1 MDLSLVCIGIIAFG
15 VLLYVILDGFDLG
28 VGILFP
34 YLPDDQAR
42 NTAIASIAPVW
53 DGNETW
59 LVMGGAVLFAAFP
72 VAYAVALPAFYI
84 PLMLLLFA
92 LIFRGVAFEFRQKAQ
107 AWRWLW
113 DLAFAGGSTI
123 AAFTEG
129 LLLGGLIEG
138 VKVENHA
145 FVGSSWDWLTPFAL
159 VSGLG
164 VVGGYALLG
173 STWLLRKTEGVLHEW
188 ARRRARV
195 QLFVVLAFIAVV
207 SIYTPLAYPAI
218 AERWFGHQHWIS
230 LAPVPIATAVVGIS
244 LWRELRHGA
253 DLAPFVYAIAL
264 FLLGFLG
271 IAISLWPNLI
281 PPGLTIWEAAAPPQ
295 SQKFVLVALGISL
308 PMILIYTG
316 YAYSVFWGK
325 VSDHDGYSSH

>member
-1 MDLSLVCIGIIAFG
+1 MDLSLICAGIIAFG
-15 VLLYVILDGFDLG
+15 VLMYVVLDGFDLG

-34 YLPDDQAR
+34 YLPDDKSR
-42 NTAIASIAPVW
+42 DTAIASIAPVW

-72 VAYAVALPAFYI
+72 IAYAVVLPAFYI
-84 PLMLLLFA
+84 PIMLLLFA

-107 AWRWLW
+107 AYRRLW
-113 DLAFAGGSTI
+113 DFAFATGSTV
-123 AAFTEG
+123 AALSQG

-138 VKVENHA
+138 VKVQGRA
-145 FVGSSWDWLTPFAL
+145 FAGGSWDWLTPFSV

-173 STWLLRKTEGVLHEW
+173 STWLLRKTEGALHDW

-195 QLFVVLAFIAVV
+195 QLFVVLVFIAII
-207 SIYTPLAYPAI
+207 STYTPLAYPAI

-230 LAPVPIATAVVGIS
+230 LAPVPIATAVVGFS
-244 LWRELRHGA
+244 LWRELRHGT
-253 DLAPFVYAIAL
+253 DLAPFIYAVAL
-264 FLLGFLG
+264 FLLGYLG
-271 IAISLWPNLI
+271 IAISLWPNLV
-281 PPGLTIWEAAAPPQ
+281 PPSLSIWDAAAPPQ
-295 SQKFVLVALGISL
+295 TQKFELVALGITL
-308 PMILIYTG
+308 PMILFYTA

-325 VSDHDGYSSH
+325 VSQHDGYASH